1 VEGGPES
8 KVGKDG
14 FGLAASAVPR
24 AGGGKMVKKIFY
36 DSPARQKI
44 KPLCC
49 LFLLIGTICAWRL
62 SGFAVDTAAAVG
74 DDSRVRSIVVDGF
87 FDPARNFLDAT
98 ARLCFARPAAERR
111 LWLAEGLQL
120 SSVRSEAVP
129 ALEFKRNSA
138 LVLVQS
144 LGQDELEFRYS
155 GRLVRNLDSIESSL
169 ELGSSEIKN
178 PLDDCCL
185 LSYINDFYP
194 HPQLDFTPMKMNIH
208 IPAGWNC
215 LGSGTLLAVRPEAAG
230 NTFMFDST
238 EAKGMALV
246 CGRFSQIGLIAGAVP
261 IRLHGRSDFRFNS
274 YFREADIGRVLD
286 FYNGQF
292 GTLDLPELNVLFRSG
307 RYFSGI
313 SYNGL
318 IVLNVDEAWTSLS
331 PKARRNIQGESP
343 LLMIDAETDLL
354 AHEIAHQ
361 WWGGLISWKA
371 ITDNWI
377 TEGLATYS
385 AMQYLRESQGDKAY
399 RKICN
404 RLRRQVKK
412 FTNQGIPAD
421 GYKLKLLIRD
431 FKVYQTLVYA
441 KPALMLAAL
450 ADRIGAGEL
459 CLRLRSIL
467 KECRCRNVDSAEFL
481 RLLSGGNAELH
492 ARLKRWICSRE
503 LPDGL

>member
-1 VEGGPES
+1 
-8 KVGKDG
+8 
-14 FGLAASAVPR
+14 
-24 AGGGKMVKKIFY
+24 MVKQIFH
-36 DSPARQKI
+36 DSLAGQKRM
-44 KPLCC
+44 PLCC

-62 SGFAVDTAAAVG
+62 SGFAADTAAEVG
-74 DDSRVRSIVVDGF
+74 DGSRLRSIVVDGF

-98 ARLCFARPAAERR
+98 ARLCFAQPAAERR
-111 LWLAEGLQL
+111 LWLAEELQL
-120 SSVRSEAVP
+120 SSVRSGVTP
-129 ALEFKRNSA
+129 VLDYKRNSG
-138 LVLVQS
+138 LVLVQCP
-144 LGQDELEFRYS
+144 GQDELEFRYS

-169 ELGSSEIKN
+169 EPGISEVKN
-178 PLDDCCL
+178 QFDDCCL

-194 HPQLDFTPMKMNIH
+194 HPQLDFIPMKMNIR

-230 NTFMFDST
+230 NTFMFAST

-261 IRLHGRSDFRFNS
+261 IRLHGRSGFSFNS
-274 YFREADIGRVLD
+274 YFNEADIGRVLA

-292 GTLDLPELNVLFRSG
+292 GALELPELNVLFRSG

-318 IVLNVDEAWTSLS
+318 IVLNVDESWTSIS

-385 AMQYLRESQGDKAY
+385 AMLYLREWQGEKTY
-399 RKICN
+399 RKIRK

-412 FTNQGIPAD
+412 FANQGIPAD
-421 GYKLKLLIRD
+421 GYKLKLLNRD
-431 FKVYQTLVYA
+431 FNVYQTLVYA

-467 KECRCRNVDSAEFL
+467 KECRCRNVDTAEFL
-481 RLLSGGNAELH
+481 RLLSGGDAALH
-492 ARLKRWICSRE
+492 AKLNRWICSRE